1 MDKVFIGPKL
11 RQLRKHHKHTQAEL
25 GKLIGVTAAYVNLL
39 ENNQRT
45 LTVKVLM
52 SLTDVYGISAQEL
65 AQTHE
70 AEDLNALRMMVRDPI
85 FSSDEPDLQQLRG
98 AVAHA
103 PQFVDRFKELYNDYQ
118 RLAEF
123 VQNSLSNNE
132 TVAAQS
138 NDETQIYDFFKAN
151 RNYFP
156 KLEAIADRLRQK
168 IGHPQDELYHRLKDY
183 LRSMHG
189 IRCHVEKLSLM
200 ENMLMT
206 FDDSNNIIRLS
217 EGLDAPNRIFQLA
230 YIIARV
236 ESYHVLQGFQVKNLT
251 ARNRLFN
258 ELLNYVAAAI
268 VMPYDAFY
276 DVATKTRYDIDRIAA
291 AFGVTFEQVAHRL
304 TTLQAS
310 GKQGIPFFLIR
321 LDRAGNITKRVNPN
335 NAVLADFGGRC
346 SVWNIHNALQSPNVV
361 LTQAVELPDG
371 TRYATIARTTDRSV
385 YSRKTQDRRMIVA
398 LGCELQFANDITYFD
413 ESGHRF
419 DQDPAPIGLNCQTC
433 GRHHC
438 AQRAHHPLH
447 VTLNFETHRRGATR
461 YEN

>member
-1 MDKVFIGPKL
+1 M
-11 RQLRKHHKHTQAEL
+11 
-25 GKLIGVTAAYVNLL
+25 
-39 ENNQRT
+39 
-45 LTVKVLM
+45 
-52 SLTDVYGISAQEL
+52 
-65 AQTHE
+65 
-70 AEDLNALRMMVRDPI
+70 
-85 FSSDEPDLQQLRG
+85 
-98 AVAHA
+98 
-103 PQFVDRFKELYNDYQ
+103 
-118 RLAEF
+118 
-123 VQNSLSNNE
+123 
-132 TVAAQS
+132 
-138 NDETQIYDFFKAN
+138 
-151 RNYFP
+151 
-156 KLEAIADRLRQK
+156 
-168 IGHPQDELYHRLKDY
+168 
-183 LRSMHG
+183 
-189 IRCHVEKLSLM
+189 
-200 ENMLMT
+200 
-206 FDDSNNIIRLS
+206 
-217 EGLDAPNRIFQLA
+217 
-230 YIIARV
+230 
-236 ESYHVLQGFQVKNLT
+236 LQGFQVKNLT

-419 DQDPAPIGLNCQTC
+419 DQDPAQIGLNCQTC
-433 GRHHC
+433 ARHHC